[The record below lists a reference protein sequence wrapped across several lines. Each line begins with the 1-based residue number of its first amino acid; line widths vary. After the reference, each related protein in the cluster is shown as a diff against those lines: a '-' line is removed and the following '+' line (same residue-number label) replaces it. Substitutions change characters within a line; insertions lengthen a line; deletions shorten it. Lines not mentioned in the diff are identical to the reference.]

1 MLNMV
6 YNDLSLNLSMEE
18 KLMTF
23 KVLFMAHSPDA
34 DANFHRS
41 VIDTGKFK
49 LWSVVVQD
57 QAEALAVAKSMD
69 AENQIDSI
77 LLCPGF
83 THRDVAEI
91 FAAFDGKVG
100 VSVARGDG
108 LSNKISTQARTRAY
122 GKD

>member
-1 MLNMV
+1 
-6 YNDLSLNLSMEE
+6 
-18 KLMTF
+18 MTF

-34 DANFHRS
+34 DPNYHRS

-57 QAEALAVAKSMD
+57 QSEALAVAKSMD

-91 FAAFDGKVG
+91 FTAFDGKVG

-108 LSNKISTQARTRAY
+108 LSNKISAQARARAY

>member
-1 MLNMV
+1 
-6 YNDLSLNLSMEE
+6 
-18 KLMTF
+18 MTF

-34 DANFHRS
+34 DANYHRS
-41 VIDTGKFK
+41 VIDTGKFT

-57 QAEALAVAKSMD
+57 QTEALAVAKSMD
-69 AENQIDSI
+69 EEHQIDSI

-91 FAAFDGKVG
+91 FTSFDGKVG

-108 LSNKISTQARTRAY
+108 LSNKISAQARARAY